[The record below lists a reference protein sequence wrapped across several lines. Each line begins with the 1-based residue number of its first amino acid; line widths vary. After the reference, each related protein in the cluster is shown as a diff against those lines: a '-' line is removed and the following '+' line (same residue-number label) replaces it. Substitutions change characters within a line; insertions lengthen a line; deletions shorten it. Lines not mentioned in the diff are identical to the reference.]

1 MKEGQ
6 TREEALNVELAK
18 QLRRRGVSAFEE
30 QGYSTLEGETG
41 VIDIAVDMGEFCVAI
56 EAEWEKGADPGKKDA
71 DKRLRTPPIL
81 FQGKPIIAALAVGY
95 PNQWSFL
102 YPAQAYQKLADTDE
116 LRVAHRFRDES
127 WSPLGSF
134 SIDDLAFHLLDFWT
148 KTSSGREVDRIAK
161 KVSDV
166 IDQSA
171 EILESAGGETGEKG
185 SDPAATKAL
194 IWLNALLFQELLAAN
209 LDSNTLPEP
218 HRGTRI
224 VRPDMSADGQHLA
237 GQWQEI
243 LDINWHPIFE
253 VAKKSLESTPPQKRE
268 PVLTLLKVAADD
280 IAGENVIR
288 QHDVA
293 GRIFHRL
300 LDTRKFLATNYTS
313 IPAAIILA
321 GLTFDPQHPLWDNR
335 DFNLDDLKSLRI
347 VDPACGSGTL
357 LMASLQEMI
366 RLARSL
372 DNGQNGN
379 GNLVQTLLENCLYGF
394 DVVPAAIHL
403 AATTLQMAESSRL
416 ISETKLWRMN
426 YGVDEGGPR
435 LGSLD
440 MLKNSPSRGN
450 AMRLGLFPDTVDG
463 YLVAGLGEVGQTEI
477 VFPPN
482 ADIVI
487 ANPPYPRAGGPGDD
501 ANEEWNPI
509 FGALPK
515 KGDREIMINALRD
528 TLVPTPASMYA
539 GLGSAFI
546 VLAEENVKEGGRI
559 AFVLP
564 ITAAT
569 GTRWA
574 RIRELLLD
582 RFEIDWVIV
591 SHEPGKRVSRKGIPG
606 RVFSSFSELTN
617 ISEMMLIATRKEP
630 SPSHKVRFVNL
641 AKNPLDTIS
650 AQIVT
655 RLLLE
660 SSDHDADISSAD
672 GKVFWGQTQQI
683 EQSKLSGK
691 PWSRTAFVSKPLSE
705 IAHQLSYGR
714 IEDDVI
720 PLTRLTEQW
729 KIGPYHVQIKSR
741 KQGLF
746 HVDENVNRLRDG
758 YPAVWKHKQ
767 GLIRTIK
774 IAPNAWLTP
783 HAKKSEM
790 EQEMMWERSS
800 KLLFG
805 LETRLNTQRVVSV
818 MTEEPVLG
826 ISSWVSLQAVEPKLG
841 VEETICL
848 WLNSTLGILLRVM
861 FSNRPYMGRSRMT
874 HTSLRDFPILDVMSL
889 SDEKLEA
896 GLEAYKSINSNELKP
911 LHLLDKDG
919 VRARIDYE
927 ICNILGLDL
936 EVNVRSIAE
945 AMAREPGIH
954 GGKR

>member
-1 MKEGQ
+1 MLEGQ
-6 TREEALNVELAK
+6 TREDVLNVEMAK
-18 QLRRRGVSAFEE
+18 LLRQRGVSAFEE
-30 QGYSTLEGETG
+30 QRYSTLEGEEG
-41 VIDIAVDMGEFCVAI
+41 VIDVAVDMGEFCVAI
-56 EAEWEKGADPGKKDA
+56 EAEWEKGVEPAKADA

-81 FQGKPIIAALAVGY
+81 FQGKPIIAAYAVCY
-95 PNQWSFL
+95 PNQWRYL
-102 YPAQAYQKLADTDE
+102 NPPQAYQKLASTGE

-127 WSPLGSF
+127 WGPLATFG
-134 SIDDLAFHLLDFWT
+134 IDELAFHLLDFWT
-148 KTSSGREVDRIAK
+148 KSGSGREVDRIAK
-161 KVSDV
+161 KASDV
-166 IDQSA
+166 IDKSA
-171 EILESAGGETGEKG
+171 EILESAGGEAGEKG

-209 LDSNTLPEP
+209 LDPKTLPEP
-218 HRGTRI
+218 YRGKRI
-224 VRPDMSADGQHLA
+224 LRPDMGADGKRLA
-237 GQWQEI
+237 EQWQEI

-253 VAKKSLESTPPQKRE
+253 VAKDSLESTPPQKRE
-268 PVLTLLKVAADD
+268 PVLDLLKAAADD

-300 LDTRKFLATNYTS
+300 LDSRKFLATNYTS

-321 GLTFDPQHPLWDNR
+321 GLTFDPKHPLWNNR
-335 DFNLDDLKSLRI
+335 DFNSDTLKNLRI

-379 GNLVQTLLENCLYGF
+379 GSLVQNLLENCLYGF

-403 AATTLQMAESSRL
+403 AATTLQMAETSRL
-416 ISETKLWRMN
+416 ISDTKLWRMN
-426 YGVDEGGPR
+426 YGVDKDGPR

-440 MLKNSPSRGN
+440 MLNHSPSRGN

-463 YLVAGLGEVGQTEI
+463 YLVAGSGEVGQTEI

-482 ADIVI
+482 TDVVI
-487 ANPPYPRAGGPGDD
+487 ANPPYTRAGGPGDD

-515 KGDREIMINALRD
+515 RKDEKIMINALRD
-528 TLVPTPASMYA
+528 TLASTPASMYA

-546 VLAEENVKEGGRI
+546 VLADENVKEGGRI

-574 RIRELLLD
+574 KIRELLLD

-591 SHEPGKRVSRKGIPG
+591 SHDPGKRVSRKGIPG
-606 RVFSSFSELTN
+606 RVFSSFSESTN
-617 ISEMMLIATRKEP
+617 ISEMMLIATRKTP
-630 SPSHKVRFVNL
+630 SSSHKVRFVNL
-641 AKNPLDTIS
+641 ANNPLDTIS

-660 SSDHDADISSAD
+660 RSDHDADISSAD

-683 EQSKLSGK
+683 EQGKLSGK
-691 PWSRTAFVSKPLSE
+691 PWSHTAFVSKPLSE
-705 IAHQLSYGR
+705 IAQQLSYGR
-714 IEDDVI
+714 IEGDVI
-720 PLTRLTEQW
+720 PLVRLAEQW
-729 KIGPYHVQIKSR
+729 EIGPYHVQIKDKR
-741 KQGLF
+741 QGLF
-746 HVDENVNRLRDG
+746 NVDENVNRLRDG
-758 YPAVWKHKQ
+758 HPAVWKHKQ
-767 GLIRTIK
+767 GLVKTIK
-774 IAPNAWLTP
+774 INPNAWLTP
-783 HAKKSEM
+783 QAKKPKN
-790 EQEMMWERSS
+790 EQESMWDRSS
-800 KLLFG
+800 KFLFG
-805 LETRLNTQRVVSV
+805 LEIRLNTQRVVSV

-826 ISSWVSLQAVEPKLG
+826 ISSWVSLQAIEPKLG
-841 VEETICL
+841 AEETLCL

-874 HTSLRDFPILDVMSL
+874 HTSLRDFPILDVSSL
-889 SDEKLEA
+889 SKAKLEA
-896 GLEAYKSINSNELKP
+896 GLKAYNSIQNSELKP
-911 LHLLDKDG
+911 IHYLDEDG
-919 VRARIDYE
+919 VRAQIDYE

-936 EVNVRSIAE
+936 EVNIRSIAE
-945 AMAREPGIH
+945 TMAREPGFH

>member
-6 TREEALNVELAK
+6 TREDVLNVELAK
-18 QLRRRGVSAFEE
+18 QLRQRGVSAFEE
-30 QGYSTLEGETG
+30 QGYSTLEGEEG
-41 VIDIAVDMGEFCVAI
+41 VIDVAVDMGEFCVAV
-56 EAEWEKGADPGKKDA
+56 EAEWEKGADPAKEDV

-81 FQGKPIIAALAVGY
+81 FRGKPIIAALAVAY
-95 PNQWSFL
+95 PNQWRYL
-102 YPAQAYQKLADTDE
+102 NPAKACKKLAATGE
-116 LRVAHRFRDES
+116 LRVAHRFRDEP
-127 WSPLGSF
+127 WGPLGSF

-148 KTSSGREVDRIAK
+148 KTSSGRDVDRVAK
-161 KVSDV
+161 KASDV

-171 EILESAGGETGEKG
+171 KILESAGGEAGEKG

-209 LDSNTLPEP
+209 LDPNTLPEP
-218 HRGTRI
+218 HKGKRI
-224 VRPDMSADGQHLA
+224 GRPDMRADGKHLA
-237 GQWQEI
+237 EQWRKI

-253 VAKKSLESTPPQKRE
+253 VAKNSLESTPPQKRE
-268 PVLTLLKVAADD
+268 PVLTLLKAAADD

-416 ISETKLWRMN
+416 VSDTKLLRMN

-463 YLVAGLGEVGQTEI
+463 YLVAGSGEVGQTEI
-477 VFPPN
+477 VFPPDT
-482 ADIVI
+482 DIVI
-487 ANPPYPRAGGPGDD
+487 ANPPYTRAGGPGDD

-515 KGDREIMINALRD
+515 RKDEKIMVNALRD
-528 TLVPTPASMYA
+528 TLVSTPASMYA

-569 GTRWA
+569 GARWA
-574 RIRELLLD
+574 RIRKLLLD
-582 RFEIDWVIV
+582 RFEIDWIIV
-591 SHEPGKRVSRKGIPG
+591 SHDPGKRVSRKGIPG
-606 RVFSSFSELTN
+606 RVFSSFSESTN

-641 AKNPLDTIS
+641 TSNPLDTIS

-683 EQSKLSGK
+683 EQGKLSSK

-705 IAHQLSYGR
+705 VAHQLSYGR
-714 IEDDVI
+714 IENNVI
-720 PLTRLTEQW
+720 PMARLVEQW
-729 KIGPYHVQIKSR
+729 EIGPYHIQIKDKR
-741 KQGLF
+741 QGLF
-746 HVDENVNRLRDG
+746 SVDENVNYLRNG
-758 YPAVWKHKQ
+758 YPAIWKHRHTEMSSLVQ
-767 GLIRTIK
+767 S
-774 IAPNAWLTP
+774 PNAWLTP
-783 HAKKSEM
+783 KPECDEG
-790 EQEMMWERSS
+790 EQKAMWIRASRF
-800 KLLFG
+800 LMA
-805 LETRLNTQRVVSV
+805 LELRFNTQKVAAI
-818 MTEEPVLG
+818 MTEKTVLG
-826 ISSWVSLQAVEPKLG
+826 VRSWVSLKPLDDRPGA
-841 VEETICL
+841 EETLCL
-848 WLNSTLGILLRVM
+848 WLNSTLGLLLRVM
-861 FSNRPYMGRSRMT
+861 FSNRPYVGRSGLT
-874 HTSLRDFPILDVMSL
+874 HTSLRDFPVLNVSALD
-889 SDEKLEA
+889 DEKLLKGSEEFK
-896 GLEAYKSINSNELKP
+896 GIQNRILKP
-911 LHLLDKDG
+911 FHLLDEDG
-919 VRARIDYE
+919 ARAHIDYE

-936 EVNVRSIAE
+936 EVNIRPIAE

>member
-1 MKEGQ
+1 MPEGQ
-6 TREEALNVELAK
+6 TREDVLNVELAK
-18 QLRRRGVSAFEE
+18 QLRQRGVSAFEE
-30 QGYSTLEGETG
+30 QGYSTLEGEEG
-41 VIDIAVDMGEFCVAI
+41 VIDVAVDMGEFCVAI
-56 EAEWEKGADPGKKDA
+56 EAEWEKGVEPAKADA

-81 FQGKPIIAALAVGY
+81 FQGKPIIAAYAVRY
-95 PNQWSFL
+95 PNQWR
-102 YPAQAYQKLADTDE
+102 YMDPPQAYQNLATGK
-116 LRVAHRFRDES
+116 LRVAHCFRDES
-127 WSPLGSF
+127 WGPLASF
-134 SIDDLAFHLLDFWT
+134 SIDNLAFHLLDFWT
-148 KTSSGREVDRIAK
+148 KSSSGREVDRIAK
-161 KVSDV
+161 KASDV

-171 EILESAGGETGEKG
+171 EILESAGGEFGEKG

-209 LDSNTLPEP
+209 LDPNTLPEP
-218 HRGTRI
+218 YRGKRI
-224 VRPDMSADGQHLA
+224 LRPDMGADGKRLA
-237 GQWQEI
+237 EQWQEI

-253 VAKKSLESTPPQKRE
+253 VAKDSLESTPPQKRE
-268 PVLTLLKVAADD
+268 PVLNLLKAAADD

-321 GLTFDPQHPLWDNR
+321 GLTFDSKHPLWDNR
-335 DFNLDDLKSLRI
+335 DFNPDALKNLRI

-379 GNLVQTLLENCLYGF
+379 GILVQSLLENCLYGF

-403 AATTLQMAESSRL
+403 AATTLQMAETSRL
-416 ISETKLWRMN
+416 ISNTKLWRMN
-426 YGVDEGGPR
+426 YGVDKDGPR

-440 MLKNSPSRGN
+440 MLKHSPSRGN

-463 YLVAGLGEVGQTEI
+463 YLVAGLGDVGQTEI
-477 VFPPN
+477 AFPP
-482 ADIVI
+482 DVDVVI
-487 ANPPYPRAGGPGDD
+487 ANPPYTRAGGPGDD

-515 KGDREIMINALRD
+515 RKDVKIMTNALRD
-528 TLVPTPASMYA
+528 TLTPTPASMYA

-546 VLAEENVKEGGRI
+546 VLADENVKKGGRI

-569 GTRWA
+569 GVRWVK
-574 RIRELLLD
+574 IRELLLN

-591 SHEPGKRVSRKGIPG
+591 SHDPGKRVSRKGIPG
-606 RVFSSFSELTN
+606 RAFSSFSESTK
-617 ISEMMLIATRKEP
+617 ISEMMLIATRKTP
-630 SPSHKVRFVNL
+630 SSSHKVRFVNL
-641 AKNPLDTIS
+641 ENNPLDTIS

-691 PWSRTAFVSKPLSE
+691 PWSHIAFVSKPLSK
-705 IAHQLSYGR
+705 IAQQLSLGS
-714 IEDDVI
+714 IEDDNI
-720 PLTRLTEQW
+720 PLVRLADQW
-729 KIGPYHVQIKSR
+729 EIGPYHVQIKDQ

-746 HVDENVNRLRDG
+746 SVDENVNYLRNG
-758 YPAVWKHKQ
+758 YPAIWKHKSKVISS
-767 GLIRTIK
+767 LIQS
-774 IAPNAWLTP
+774 PNAWLTP
-783 HAKKSEM
+783 KPESNEIK
-790 EQEMMWERSS
+790 QKIMWNSAS
-800 KLLFG
+800 KFLLA
-805 LETRLNTQRVVSV
+805 LELRFNTQKVAAI

-826 ISSWVSLQAVEPKLG
+826 VSSWVSLKPLENRLG
-841 VEETICL
+841 AEETLCL
-848 WLNSTLGILLRVM
+848 WLNSTLGLLLRIM
-861 FSNRPYMGRSRMT
+861 FSNRPYVGRSRLT
-874 HTSLRDFPILDVMSL
+874 HTSLRDFPVLDVSALDDKILLM
-889 SDEKLEA
+889 
-896 GLEAYKSINSNELKP
+896 GLERFKGIRNSMLKP
-911 LHLLDKDG
+911 FHLLEEDG
-919 VRARIDYE
+919 VRAQIDYE
-927 ICNILGLDL
+927 ICNILELDL
-936 EVNVRSIAE
+936 GVNIKSIAE
-945 AMAREPGIH
+945 AMAREPGFH